1 MTITYRFPYFN
12 EVEPN
17 TSSYRHRR
25 TFAVNTQTKEYCAST
40 MMQRKGRSVTLVAGL
55 LLAKGCNG
63 FVPTPLNPSRN
74 QPAVQ
79 VSTALHGDKF
89 NRDINEKSR
98 ERASGEGGGEMAA
111 GAILGGLLGGPF
123 GAMFGAAVGG
133 NIGANNAFD
142 RARKDEM
149 KRKGITQEM
158 LDAAEEV
165 GYALEQSMEGIE
177 LTKESLR
184 SQQTLARRLDS
195 DANDWYEKA
204 KAAMVDGREEEAR
217 KFLLQRNKE
226 QDSLKEVLKRC
237 AEEKE
242 RISVMESNVNAL
254 QKRALEVETML
265 QRAIGAK
272 SRQDSSDLSA
282 QLTDTSFSLSKE
294 DPLLQKFK
302 DLGID

>member
-1 MTITYRFPYFN
+1 
-12 EVEPN
+12 
-17 TSSYRHRR
+17 
-25 TFAVNTQTKEYCAST
+25 
-40 MMQRKGRSVTLVAGL
+40 MQRKGRGVTLVAGL
-55 LLAKGCNG
+55 LLAKGYNG
-63 FVPTPLNPSRN
+63 FVPTALNPTRDR
-74 QPAVQ
+74 PAVQ

-133 NIGANNAFD
+133 RVGVNNAFD

-195 DANDWYEKA
+195 DANDWYLRWLYH
-204 KAAMVDGREEEAR
+204 MV
-217 KFLLQRNKE
+217 L
-226 QDSLKEVLKRC
+226 
-237 AEEKE
+237 
-242 RISVMESNVNAL
+242 
-254 QKRALEVETML
+254 
-265 QRAIGAK
+265 
-272 SRQDSSDLSA
+272 
-282 QLTDTSFSLSKE
+282 
-294 DPLLQKFK
+294 
-302 DLGID
+302 